1 MNKFLIILNNIYKMF
16 NEQICLYKYSQ
27 SNNLLIINDYKI
39 VKAFIQNLNK
49 NLQNIQKLQKGKYF

>member
-49 NLQNIQKLQKGKYF
+49 NLQNIQKL